1 MRLHNHASWVKWWWW
16 DLLTR
21 WQQWNLLKLPLQQKA
36 TNRVFPTMKPRHLPA
51 SPTHPASANA
61 SVPSCCFHEVSSLG
75 ATVSYLLWLPWLWDH
90 TELPSFSMIQ
100 LQPSTVMPSDIERII
115 IYIYLYISMQGH
127 WWFWYNA
134 VSGCVSGNHCDARI
148 GLNIRVWQ
156 GFIESKHLHVDVLPL
171 HCIWANRFRLALQLK
186 EIQIFYQKICLAD
199 KPPSKELFNRLS
211 TQWCHIIVHYCR
223 VWVWWGAGNLVL
235 TTNSCRVAE
244 VAGTLVGSLH
254 LYQNIMWG
262 HVYPLYT
269 SSFVIINNDE

>member
-1 MRLHNHASWVKWWWW
+1 MMVMGFADS
-16 DLLTR
+16 LT
-21 WQQWNLLKLPLQQKA
+21 
-36 TNRVFPTMKPRHLPA
+36 TMKLIETSSTAESYKSSLSNHETSASTSFPNSSSQCKRVSPVMLFPWSQQFGSYRELPA
-51 SPTHPASANA
+51 MTTMTLGSHGTSIFFHDPT
-61 SVPSCCFHEVSSLG
+61 
-75 ATVSYLLWLPWLWDH
+75 
-90 TELPSFSMIQ
+90 
-100 LQPSTVMPSDIERII
+100 STIHCHAIGHWTDYN